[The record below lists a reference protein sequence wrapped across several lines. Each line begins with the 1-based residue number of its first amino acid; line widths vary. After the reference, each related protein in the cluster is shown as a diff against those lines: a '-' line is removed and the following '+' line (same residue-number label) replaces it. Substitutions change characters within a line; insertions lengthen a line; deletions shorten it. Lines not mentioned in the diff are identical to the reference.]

1 MAQGKPKLISK
12 KTGEVSAYH
21 DSAIFYTIKGCSVD
35 KKQEG
40 LPNEPYGII
49 PSHYNNPFTLS
60 FDESELTVSIA
71 PGILHVYGRQV
82 ELTETTEVYDFHST
96 VESQLMYCTV
106 FIEISLEDMT
116 AQVARLKIDIAGA
129 GYKNFDANM
138 IRDNLHQLGHG
149 VFQAPIARFKYNPTA
164 TTHFSDAEIVMPTL
178 EGEAR
183 GAVREIRITDEING
197 VPLDEIANLN
207 TSLNFNNW
215 KRASNVDAL
224 ARYNAQANHN
234 ENTGGYSVATTAEKL
249 GNTAINSS
257 LTNVFTV
264 KRYTVISLSTWFGT
278 YVDQSTRLSN
288 IDTSKIHAIRLW
300 FSKNSF
306 KVKVGVDIWNLWHG
320 FQWARQYTFTE
331 TVARPTFD
339 ERWIKA
345 STNLCLWFHYQW
357 DGHNVVKTMGFGT
370 QQQYNND
377 HSVEGNALQVY
388 YGQESWYGDSS
399 YYGSTKYKY
408 MDISVEIGSNQ
419 IRFNFTGHGYSRETE
434 NPFYGKFRFAPLEAT
449 EDMGV
454 LYMDIIYKGDVR
466 LQ

>member
-49 PSHYNNPFTLS
+49 PSHYNNPFALS

-149 VFQAPIARFKYNPTA
+149 VFQAPIARFKYNPTT
-164 TTHFSDAEIVMPTL
+164 TTHFSNAEIVMPTL

-183 GAVREIRITDEING
+183 GAVREIRITDKING

-234 ENTGGYSVATTAEKL
+234 ENTGGYSVAATAAKL

-264 KRYTVISLSTWFGT
+264 KRYMVISLSTWFGT
-278 YVDQSTRLSN
+278 NVNQSTRLSN

-320 FQWARQYTFTE
+320 FKWARQYTFTE

-377 HSVEGNALQVY
+377 LSVEGNALQVY
-388 YGQESWYGDSS
+388 YGQESWTGDSS
-399 YYGSTKYKY
+399 YYGSTKHKY
-408 MDISVEIGSNQ
+408 MDINVEIGSDQ

-449 EDMGV
+449 EDMGQ